1 MKRKTNVRLIVILAL
16 ILLLTSQAA
25 GVVSA
30 ASVSWTSGSNHYTA
44 TVNRAGTSR
53 DQSLSVPS
61 TTTAHTYGIP
71 TTITVST
78 ARTLSAAWSGGGFPS
93 AYVSYLTQAMHK
105 ASLYETAMYTVVAG
119 TTATIPSGAATGN
132 YTLAVKFNYYSAA
145 WSVVIQSTARS
156 ADPEA
161 SNPSGQIARAYTRT
175 GYALMLIKV

>member
-1 MKRKTNVRLIVILAL
+1 MKIKTHGRFIMVLAL
-16 ILLLTSQAA
+16 ILVLTSQAA

-44 TVNRAGTSR
+44 TVNRTGNSL

-71 TTITVST
+71 TTIRVST
-78 ARTLSAAWSGGGFPS
+78 ARTLSAAWSGAAFPS
-93 AYVSYLTQAMHK
+93 AYVSYLTQAMHQ
-105 ASLYETAMYTVVAG
+105 ASLYETAMYTVAAG
-119 TTATIPSGAATGN
+119 TTATIPSGAATGT

-156 ADPEA
+156 ANPA
-161 SNPSGQIARAYTRT
+161 ANNPSGQIARAYTRT
-175 GYALMLIKV
+175 GFALMLIKV